1 MYLPSQFEETRQE
14 VLHALMRAHPLATL
28 VTLGSGGLCANHIP
42 MTLRA
47 QADGSRSLVAHVARA
62 NPLWQDVDAN
72 VPALAVFQG
81 PQHYISPNWYPTKQE
96 HGKAVPTWNYAV
108 VHASGP
114 LIVRDDP
121 QWVLAQLTELTHHHE
136 QHRPAPWAVSDA
148 PPDFTERLIGMLV
161 GIEIPI
167 STLQGKWKVSQNQP
181 GVNREGVVK
190 GLGQEAS
197 AEAPRMAALVAGY
210 PTVT

>member
-1 MYLPSQFEETRQE
+1 MYLPSQFEETRPV
-14 VLHALMRAHPLATL
+14 VLQALMRAHPLATL
-28 VTLGSGGLCANHIP
+28 VTLSSTGLSANHIP
-42 MTLRA
+42 MTLRTRP
-47 QADGSRSLVAHVARA
+47 DGSHVLAAHVARS
-62 NPLWQDVDAN
+62 NPLWHDFDAK

-96 HGKAVPTWNYAV
+96 HGKAVPTWNYVV

-114 LIVRDDP
+114 LMVRDDP
-121 QWVLAQLTELTHHHE
+121 HWVLEQLTELTQIHE

-148 PPDFTERLIGMLV
+148 PTDFTGRLIGMLV

-167 STLQGKWKVSQNQP
+167 TSLQGKWKVSQNQP

-190 GLGQEAS
+190 GLGQEPS
-197 AEAPRMAALVAGY
+197 AHAPGMAALVAGY
-210 PTVT
+210 PAAI